1 LAGLFANSMIGKRMT
16 FLVAFSV
23 LSATMLA
30 TALMAILQLNTQ
42 VRSESEA
49 LQATAM
55 VFARSISA
63 AVMNDDMRAMQEVLK
78 PLTLLPNIGT
88 VAVIDPTGKTLT
100 QIGPAQL
107 KPEDMFISEVGIWP
121 MLTNAMVPIAV
132 NISHDQKNYGKLV
145 LLADTGPVRLSF
157 LLTMLFTLGA
167 SLAASIFGVL
177 LSRAPQDR
185 IVEPIIRLTEA
196 MKSVTKNRNYKVGLD
211 YRSDDE
217 TGLMI
222 ESYNSMIADIR
233 SRDMALQKLAF
244 YDPLTGLP
252 NRPNFQQVIDE
263 IIERNTK
270 VAVFHLDIDG
280 FRELNDALGHSIGDA
295 LLMEVAARLHEEAD
309 GRDTVFRI
317 GGDEFMIVIPNIES
331 EARAQHAL
339 AHYFARLYQ
348 PLKLLA
354 HEVHISASA
363 GGLILPRDGKTSG
376 EAMRHADLALMEA
389 KKLGPARVQ
398 FFRQQM
404 DDRIQESAELIMGLK
419 QALQKSDFQVY
430 YQPQVDLVTGKADG
444 FEALVRWQH
453 PTKGFISPALFI
465 PVAERA
471 GLVPEIGRFVLH
483 ESCKQARAWFSEGRG
498 LRQISV
504 NVSAA
509 QMLQTDF
516 IRQVQEALNESSL
529 PPPLLCLELTES
541 VFLGKSVGAIRH
553 LLNDLKGMGVD
564 LALDDFGTGYS
575 SLSYL
580 EGLPFDKLKIDR
592 SFVNGAHSNPR
603 RKMLLGQIVNM
614 AHNLNMKVVA
624 EGAETQEDVDMLQD
638 MGADMIQ
645 GYYFARPAVATE
657 ALASA
662 FRIERSWAEHLNDR
676 SLASA

>member
-1 LAGLFANSMIGKRMT
+1 MAGIFASSLIGRRMT

-30 TALMAILQLNTQ
+30 TALMAVLQLNTQ
-42 VRSESEA
+42 VRAESEA
-49 LQATAM
+49 LEATAT

-63 AVMNDDMRAMQEVLK
+63 SVMKQDVEAIKDILK
-78 PLTLLPNIGT
+78 PLNGLPNIGT
-88 VAVIDPTGKTLT
+88 VAVVAIDGSAMA
-100 QIGPAQL
+100 QIGPTQL
-107 KPEDMFISEVGIWP
+107 KSGDLFMTEIGVWP
-121 MLTNAMVPIAV
+121 MLTNAVVPIAV
-132 NISHDQKNYGKLV
+132 AIDHDGKNYGKLV
-145 LLADTGPVRLSF
+145 LFADTAPVRLSF

-185 IVEPIIRLTEA
+185 IVEPILRLTEA
-196 MKSVTKNRNYKVGLD
+196 MKTVAKSRNYKSGLD
-211 YRSDDE
+211 YRADDE
-217 TGLMI
+217 TGLLI
-222 ESYNSMIADIR
+222 ESYNGMIADIR

-263 IIERNTK
+263 MIERNTK
-270 VAVFHLDIDG
+270 AAIFHLDIDG

-295 LLMEVAARLHEEAD
+295 LLMEIAARLHEEA
-309 GRDTVFRI
+309 GERDTVFRI
-317 GGDEFMIVIPNIES
+317 GSDEFVVVIPNVET

-348 PLKLLA
+348 PAKILA
-354 HEVHISASA
+354 HEVHVSASA
-363 GGLILPRDGKTSG
+363 GGLLLPRDGKSSG
-376 EAMRHADLALMEA
+376 EVMRHADLALLEA

-404 DDRIQESAELIMGLK
+404 DERIQQSAELIMGLK
-419 QALQKSDFQVY
+419 QALQRKDFQVY
-430 YQPQVDLVTGKADG
+430 YQPQVDLATGKADG

-453 PTKGFISPALFI
+453 PVKGFISPALFI

-471 GLVPEIGRFVLH
+471 GLVPEIGRFVLD
-483 ESCKQARAWFSEGRG
+483 ESCKQARAWFNEGRG
-498 LRQISV
+498 HRQISV

-516 IRQVQEALNESSL
+516 VRQVQEALNESSL

-553 LLNDLKGMGVD
+553 LLNELKGMGVD

-603 RKMLLGQIVNM
+603 RKTLLGQIISM

-624 EGAETQEDVDMLQD
+624 EGAETQEDVLMLQD
-638 MGADMIQ
+638 LGADMIQ
-645 GYYFARPAVATE
+645 GFYFARPAVPTE

-662 FRIERSWAEHLNDR
+662 FRIERSWMEQKAERLG
-676 SLASA
+676 LTG